1 MKTLRW
7 WVLLL
12 LFSAGC
18 AGAPAHVGTDDLRT
32 ANVEDSSESCAASA
46 GASEEG
52 CYAPSCSEDEC
63 GLFRCEDLASP
74 PYALRV
80 APARSADAA
89 TARIQRYWGGAVP
102 LPGREAV
109 FIIPW
114 YRKEELPSV
123 KAARKAISEWKRRE
137 KERHH
142 IFPRAFEAYFRR
154 NGIDIHKY
162 TLLVDVAE
170 HRRVHAG
177 NDGGPWNRDW
187 RMWIE
192 SQRTPPS
199 QAAHFRHGGVMVER
213 YGLIG
218 VPMTYWQKLAMTAAA
233 GE

>member
-1 MKTLRW
+1 MRVIGWLA
-7 WVLLL
+7 VLLL
-12 LFSAGC
+12 AGC
-18 AGAPAHVGTDDLRT
+18 A
-32 ANVEDSSESCAASA
+32 SSEHAVASDFTATLQDDSAEDCAQSA
-46 GASEEG
+46 GDGDEG
-52 CYAPSCSEDEC
+52 CYAPSCSDDEC

-74 PYALRV
+74 PYAFRT

-114 YRKEELPSV
+114 YRRDELPSV
-123 KAARKAISEWKRRE
+123 KAAKKAIADWKRRE

-142 IFPRAFEAYFRR
+142 IFPRAFADYFRGV
-154 NGIDIHKY
+154 GIDIHQY

-177 NDGGPWNRDW
+177 KDGGPWNQDW
-187 RMWIE
+187 FRWI
-192 SQRTPPS
+192 QANQLRATR
-199 QAAHFRHGGVMVER
+199 AAHFRHGGAMVER

-218 VPMTYWQKLAMTAAA
+218 VPMTYWQRLALSAAS